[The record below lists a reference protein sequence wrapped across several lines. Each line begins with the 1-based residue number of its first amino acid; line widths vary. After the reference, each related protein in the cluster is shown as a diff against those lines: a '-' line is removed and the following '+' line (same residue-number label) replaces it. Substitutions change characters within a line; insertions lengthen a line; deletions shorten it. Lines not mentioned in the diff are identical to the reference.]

1 MARYFQNTHY
11 DPISQAYNP
20 TTLKYMDEAGASLQK
35 SSDDQLAGLSELQKT
50 LNIVGGRKSTS
61 LAKEFVNQYE
71 PEIQKIY
78 DDIAANGNTKGGLAK
93 IAQIKNKITSSPI
106 YNYIKEDEAYVPYAD
121 KLGLNPETR
130 DQSQSINDLYNPN
143 GSWKQVTM
151 DQAKNGFDA
160 NIYGEVRN
168 KNFQEDH
175 QDIYAKIKEQSTKI
189 GGPVSGLTYKEIPDG
204 MGGMVLA
211 GFDVSNQV
219 VRTGISREDVAALA
233 NNITKDKTNWNTHE
247 SVRFRDLQSKKNNG
261 VGYDQSDYINDLVN
275 NFPGYYGKD
284 SDLTTE
290 KQVSAK
296 SKMSSS
302 SGSGNTN
309 SPYNMDNIYGD
320 ILDNIYTDKVKKG
333 ENGKPVLTTGTTS
346 VNEKQMSALVGGEI
360 KNGDMITS
368 LTGRRVYLT
377 TPEQV
382 VKEGKSIID
391 NRKAV
396 EFQAELNLMQN
407 NIINRLNNPESPEL
421 ATGYI
426 DPKNG
431 LSYSR
436 VGLGKNSYISEKDL
450 SIPGGKGLR
459 KLTEKQFAETQNEY
473 KSIKLKAIAQGIDL
487 DDPKTIEAIKDS
499 TKEDEVIT
507 TFNQALAEGA
517 LNGEFKLIPAKDGD
531 NVITDKE
538 GNMYGRNYVEMSKDQ
553 ISNISP
559 DNFWTTGGGYETL
572 LEKGIIK
579 KSWTKN
585 VDGSSTLMYQ
595 VPVTIQSDDNTDNIT
610 RNSQLSI
617 YKDDDKTQ
625 ASINTLQQ
633 VNANKQNYYKGLTQ
647 SKNIESAL
655 NNKKYSSSD
664 LVKDLSEVEDSSGLI
679 KTVLDRIN
687 DLKDDKS
694 KNKELSDLWLMTNN
708 HPAWIEKHKE
718 DEDTADVGKSQGDWV
733 QTPANPL
740 KKQLTQVE

>member
-1 MARYFQNTHY
+1 MSRFYKSDIIN
-11 DPISQAYNP
+11 PISTYAP
-20 TTLKYMDEAGASLQK
+20 APLKYIDEAGAFN
-35 SSDDQLAGLSELQKT
+35 QLNTDAQLSGLSETQRLLNLQ
-50 LNIVGGRKSTS
+50 GGYSTTD
-61 LAKEFVNQYE
+61 LAKQTAAKYE
-71 PEIQKIY
+71 PEIAALNEE
-78 DDIAANGNTKGGLAK
+78 IATKGNISGGAAK
-93 IAQIKNKITSSPI
+93 ILALRNRISSDPDVQSILSDQAYKTKVDADMSTQGFQNNVQGFYDPKNNLFKQRGSGDKFNTSWYNSVSPGNPQKEFKPYYDQLEDVIKQEYDGELSEQVNSDGSISIIQNGIKTNRSVSKDELREISRGLLENDPNFSTLQSFNYGKARAEQAGQSWDNNDNSDIFVNNYLKNKNDKVAIQ
-106 YNYIKEDEAYVPYAD
+106 NIK
-121 KLGLNPETR
+121 GTR
-130 DQSQSINDLYNPN
+130 KPGVSDN
-143 GSWKQVTM
+143 G
-151 DQAKNGFDA
+151 
-160 NIYGEVRN
+160 
-168 KNFQEDH
+168 
-175 QDIYAKIKEQSTKI
+175 
-189 GGPVSGLTYKEIPDG
+189 
-204 MGGMVLA
+204 
-211 GFDVSNQV
+211 
-219 VRTGISREDVAALA
+219 
-233 NNITKDKTNWNTHE
+233 
-247 SVRFRDLQSKKNNG
+247 
-261 VGYDQSDYINDLVN
+261 
-275 NFPGYYGKD
+275 
-284 SDLTTE
+284 
-290 KQVSAK
+290 
-296 SKMSSS
+296 
-302 SGSGNTN
+302 GSGNTN

-333 ENGKPVLTTGTTS
+333 EDGKPVLTTGTTS
-346 VNEKQMSALVGGEI
+346 VNEKQMSALIGGEI
-360 KNGDMITS
+360 KNGDVITS

-382 VKEGKSIID
+382 VREGKSIID

-396 EFQAELNLMQN
+396 EFQAELNLMQKA
-407 NIINRLNNPESPEL
+407 IINRLDNPESPEL

-426 DPKNG
+426 DPKNNNRYYRDAAG
-431 LSYSR
+431 NIKEQKSGDIKS
-436 VGLGKNSYISEKDL
+436 KTIS
-450 SIPGGKGLR
+450 
-459 KLTEKQFAETQNEY
+459 EKQFAETQNEY

-487 DDPKTIEAIKDS
+487 DNPKTIEAIKNS
-499 TKEDEVIT
+499 TKEDEVVT

-517 LNGEFKLIPAKDGD
+517 LNGEFKLVPAKDGD

-538 GNMYGRNYVEMSKDQ
+538 GNMYGRNYVEMSKEQ

-559 DNFWTTGGGYETL
+559 DNFLTTGGGYETL

-585 VDGSSTLMYQ
+585 ADGSSTLMYQ

-664 LVKDLSEVEDSSGLI
+664 LIKDLSEVEDSSGLI

-694 KNKELSDLWLMTNN
+694 KNKELSDLWLMINN

-718 DEDTADVGKSQGDWV
+718 DGVTADVGKSQEDWV

-740 KKQLTQVE
+740 KK